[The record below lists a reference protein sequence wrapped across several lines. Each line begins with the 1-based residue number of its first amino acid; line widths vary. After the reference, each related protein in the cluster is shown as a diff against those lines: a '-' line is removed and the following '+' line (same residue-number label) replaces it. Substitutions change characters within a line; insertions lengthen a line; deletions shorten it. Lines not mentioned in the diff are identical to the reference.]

1 MMIPLNHL
9 VIFSQMHRHLD
20 SFCLYLFI
28 SIVIDIGCFNDASDH
43 GCFSVEHAR
52 AWPQNWML
60 FFSSET
66 GMPGH
71 QVNLESMRMVLYICP
86 WWSAIVFQNHRD
98 LFLWLRSLQFYLSST
113 LLIQPFRLGPGISCQ
128 AWPIPAGVFWLGRCS
143 IVFFCMFLL
152 SHCHPWN
159 FGFTWAVFKTPVDDC
174 RELCC
179 PDWRFHGGTPK
190 WILYDGKI
198 LLNIILIR
206 LLGRSTEEYRR
217 ATEGFENW
225 HGYFTRVS
233 EQSSD
238 TEQYHP

>member
-28 SIVIDIGCFNDASDH
+28 SIVIDIGCFNYASDH

-66 GMPGH
+66 AMPGH

-128 AWPIPAGVFWLGRCS
+128 AWPIPARVFWLGRCS
-143 IVFFCMFLL
+143 IVFLYVFVEPL
-152 SHCHPWN
+152 SPMKLWVHLSSIQNPCWWLQGAVLPRLEISWGYPKMDTLWWQNPIKHYFDTS
-159 FGFTWAVFKTPVDDC
+159 FGQ
-174 RELCC
+174 
-179 PDWRFHGGTPK
+179 
-190 WILYDGKI
+190 
-198 LLNIILIR
+198 
-206 LLGRSTEEYRR
+206 EYI
-217 ATEGFENW
+217 GI
-225 HGYFTRVS
+225 
-233 EQSSD
+233 
-238 TEQYHP
+238 